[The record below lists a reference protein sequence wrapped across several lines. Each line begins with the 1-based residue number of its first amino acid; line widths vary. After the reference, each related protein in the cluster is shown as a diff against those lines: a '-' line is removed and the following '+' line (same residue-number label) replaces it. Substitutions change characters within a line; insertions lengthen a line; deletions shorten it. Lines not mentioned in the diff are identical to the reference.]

1 MRGYMKRLLAILL
14 CLGLVGCA
22 TTDSLTQISLG
33 MTKEQVIQ
41 KIGSPT
47 SVSAKGNMEIF
58 RYYLYQ
64 PLGQGLLDTRR
75 TDYFVAFQ
83 NGLVE
88 SYGKLGDFGTT
99 AKPKEII
106 ELDQKVTTN
115 STDNVEN
122 IDLESKLKTL
132 NDLLSKGMITQAD
145 FDQQKK
151 KLLDEYTNNS
161 N

>member
-1 MRGYMKRLLAILL
+1 MKRILALLI
-14 CLGLVGCA
+14 CFGLVGCA

-41 KIGSPT
+41 RIGSPT
-47 SVSAKGNMEIF
+47 SVSAKGNIEIF

-64 PLGQGLLDTRR
+64 PLGQGMLDTRR
-75 TDYFVAFQ
+75 TDYFVAFK

-99 AKPKEII
+99 AQPKEII
-106 ELDQKVTTN
+106 ELDQKVTTSSADATGN
-115 STDNVEN
+115 ADIEN
-122 IDLESKLKTL
+122 KLKIL
-132 NDLLSKGMITQAD
+132 NDLLVKGMITQAD